1 MKHLFKPQRFRVL
14 IVILGLLLMI
24 KILWFLVQM
33 LWLPQ
38 SGIDQ
43 PEDQRSKALYYR
55 VKLTPNDAPTPKKTI
70 HKPVPVKRAVIGDLK
85 LLAIYHAKDATVVT
99 VNYKG
104 KSKVLSKGEDV
115 NGFVLGGAGI
125 NYAIFLK
132 NGKSYKVLLDK
143 EKQTGGALTVHPSTA
158 TVPSQQR
165 ATPAKGEIT
174 DAGDRKVI
182 DRSVIDYYRKNFREI
197 GRNIGIAES
206 RKGDGLDGFKVT
218 FVRKGSDF
226 EKLGLKRNDVI
237 KAVNGEPVTSYK
249 AAMDIYRKV
258 GTMDSMTLTIERGNE
273 ERELEYEVN

>member
-1 MKHLFKPQRFRVL
+1 MKHLFKPQHFRVL
-14 IVILGLLLMI
+14 MAIVGLLLLI
-24 KILWFLVQM
+24 KIVWFLVQM

-43 PEDQRSKALYYR
+43 PEEQGSKALYYR
-55 VKLTPNDAPTPKKTI
+55 VKLTPNDAPPPKKTAP
-70 HKPVPVKRAVIGDLK
+70 KPTPSQTGTIGDLK

-99 VNYKG
+99 VSYRG

-115 NGFVLGGAGI
+115 NGFVLEGAGI
-125 NYAIFLK
+125 NYATFSK

-143 EKQTGGALTVHPSTA
+143 GKQIGSVATHPSTVTA
-158 TVPSQQR
+158 APQR
-165 ATPAKGEIT
+165 PAASAKGEIT

-206 RKGDGLDGFKVT
+206 RKGDGLAGFKVT

-249 AAMDIYRKV
+249 AAMDIYKKV
-258 GTMDSMTLTIERGNE
+258 GTMDNMTLTIERGNE